1 MRLTPTTVLDMA
13 FSFNSRAK
21 YQTGASEELFSAQAA
36 ITSDALINPQIQ
48 VRSSDGFQVK
58 YQDLFEKY
66 FPSDVEADKVIRAW
80 QSTSMQFWQNQVNFV
95 IWCATA
101 GCGVSAQDHLS
112 APDKLIRSLYLFHT
126 YYQIRRIL
134 NEIQAPLP
142 QDQAWDAFNNP
153 YDRRA
158 FERICNEFGVSPHS
172 NWRNKGPNN
181 GLGLAYFYTRHF
193 GYIPVQDGHF
203 DPDKMSFTGTTTNDK
218 LHVDY
223 IAQGRPDAWKTS
235 ILDKSDGFTQPGVNR
250 LNDSIRTYV
259 WAILG
264 AQAQTLTGILTLHGN
279 TTSFD
284 AQKQF
289 LANIEDAISAPVDL
303 PSAIKRYQDVLQ
315 YAGSKVN
322 FAFGI
327 GLYMAPADMLLRVG
341 NIVGYNNEIVVAT
354 ADQKLGL
361 NSDIN
366 AALLRAPTDTGE
378 TGLVKPQ
385 TPMAPA
391 PQPAPV
397 ALPQLAQAEGQAHSD
412 GLTALVVGVVALG
425 LGWLALRQ

>member
-21 YQTGASEELFSAQAA
+21 YPTGATEVLSAAQAA
-36 ITSDALINPQIQ
+36 ITSDALIKLQIQ
-48 VRSSDGFQVK
+48 VRSSDGFQTQYPDVFGK
-58 YQDLFEKY
+58 YR
-66 FPSDVEADKVIRAW
+66 PPNVNSDKIVQAW
-80 QSTSMQFWQNQVNFV
+80 KSTPMQFWQNQVNFA

-126 YYQIRRIL
+126 YYQIRKIL
-134 NEIQAPLP
+134 DEIQAPLP
-142 QDQAWDAFNNP
+142 QDQVWDAFNNP
-153 YDRRA
+153 YNRRA
-158 FERICNEFGVSPHS
+158 FERICNEFGVSP
-172 NWRNKGPNN
+172 NIDWRIRGPNN
-181 GLGLAYFYTRHF
+181 GLGRVYFYAHRL
-193 GYIPVQDGHF
+193 GYIPVQDGHY
-203 DPDKMSFTGTTTNDK
+203 DPDKMSFTERTTSDV

-223 IAQGRPDAWKTS
+223 IKQDTPGAWKTF
-235 ILDKSDGFTQPGVNR
+235 ILDKSEGFTHPGVER

-264 AQAQTLTGILTLHGN
+264 AQAQTRTGILTLGGN

-289 LANIEDAISAPVDL
+289 LANIEDAISSPVDL
-303 PSAIKRYQDVLQ
+303 PSAISRYQDVLQ
-315 YAGSKVN
+315 YAGSEVN
-322 FAFGI
+322 FAFGV

-341 NIVGYNNEIVVAT
+341 STAGYNNEIVVAT
-354 ADQKLGL
+354 ADQKLGV
-361 NSDIN
+361 NSGIN
-366 AALLRAPTDTGE
+366 VALLPAPDSTGE

-385 TPMAPA
+385 APMALA
-391 PQPAPV
+391 PQPGPV

-425 LGWLALRQ
+425 LGWLALR

>member
-1 MRLTPTTVLDMA
+1 MRLTPTTMLDMA

-21 YQTGASEELFSAQAA
+21 YPTGATEVLSAAQAA
-36 ITSDALINPQIQ
+36 ITSDELIKPQIQ
-48 VRSSDGFQVK
+48 LRLSDGFQVQ
-58 YQDLFEKY
+58 YPDVFEKY
-66 FPSDVEADKVIRAW
+66 LPPNVNLDKVIQAW
-80 QSTSMQFWQNQVNFV
+80 QSTSMQFWQNQVNFA

-126 YYQIRRIL
+126 YYQIRKIL
-134 NEIQAPLP
+134 DDIQAPLP
-142 QDQAWDAFNNP
+142 QDQVWDALNNP

-158 FERICNEFGVSPHS
+158 FERICNEFGVSHHS
-172 NWRNKGPNN
+172 DWRNRGPNN
-181 GLGLAYFYTRHF
+181 GLGKVYFYTRHL
-193 GYIPVQDGHF
+193 GYIPAVQDGHY
-203 DPDKMSFTGTTTNDK
+203 DPDKMSFTERTTNDT

-223 IAQGRPDAWKTS
+223 IKQDTPDAWKTS
-235 ILDKSDGFTQPGVNR
+235 ILGKSEGFTHPGVER

-264 AQAQTLTGILTLHGN
+264 AQAQTRTGILTLQGN

-303 PSAIKRYQDVLQ
+303 PSAISRYQDVLQ

-341 NIVGYNNEIVVAT
+341 STAGYNNEIVVAT
-354 ADQKLGL
+354 ADQKLGV
-361 NSDIN
+361 NSGIN
-366 AALLRAPTDTGE
+366 VALLPAPDFTGE

-385 TPMAPA
+385 IPMALA
-391 PQPAPV
+391 PQPGPV

-425 LGWLALRQ
+425 LGWLALR

>member
-21 YQTGASEELFSAQAA
+21 YPTGGSEVLSAAQAA
-36 ITSDALINPQIQ
+36 ITSDTLINPQIQ
-48 VRSSDGFQVK
+48 VRSSGEFQVQ
-58 YQDLFEKY
+58 YQDVFEKY
-66 FPSDVEADKVIRAW
+66 FNLNLNSDKLHVW
-80 QSTSMQFWQNQVNFV
+80 QSTSMQFWQKQVNFA

-112 APDKLIRSLYLFHT
+112 APDKLIRSLYLFHM

-134 NEIQAPLP
+134 DEIQAPLP
-142 QDQAWDAFNNP
+142 QDPVWNAINNP

-158 FERICNEFGVSPHS
+158 FERICNEFGVSPNS
-172 NWRNKGPNN
+172 DWRNKGPNN
-181 GLGLAYFYTRHF
+181 GLGTVYFYAHRL
-193 GYIPVQDGHF
+193 GYVPARRGPY
-203 DPDKMSFTGTTTNDK
+203 DPNKMSFTKQTSSDN
-218 LHVDY
+218 LHIDY
-223 IAQGRPDAWKTS
+223 IRQDTPDAWKTF
-235 ILDKSDGFTQPGVNR
+235 ILDKSEGFTHPGVER

-264 AQAQTLTGILTLHGN
+264 AQAQTLTGILTLQGN

-327 GLYMAPADMLLRVG
+327 GIYMVPADMLLRVG

-397 ALPQLAQAEGQAHSD
+397 ALPQIAQAEGQAHSD